1 MSRRNESGS
10 SSVEAAI
17 LIPVLV
23 AMALSVWEGAVML
36 KTFFTVQ
43 EAAREGAREI
53 LRSGNEA
60 NVQALVQTLTKD
72 LPPSDMQVSKTV
84 DAGSK
89 TATVEVSYAYQ
100 PSSVSGDFIDALNQ
114 GPITITSKVIM
125 PLQ

>member
-1 MSRRNESGS
+1 MNLRNESGS

-17 LIPVLV
+17 IIPVLV
-23 AMALSVWEGAVML
+23 ALSVSVWEGSVML

-53 LRSGNEA
+53 LRSGSDSK
-60 NVQALVQTLTKD
+60 VQALVQNLTKD
-72 LPPSDMQVSKTV
+72 LPPSDLQVSKSV
-84 DAGSK
+84 DTGAK

-100 PSSVSGDFIDALNQ
+100 PSSLSGDFIDALNN
-114 GPITITSKVIM
+114 GPLTITSKVVM